1 MTEILEG
8 IAYLTITSNWVPL
21 FPYQGR
27 DDIQD
32 HQMIAEVAAGLAR
45 EVWVMS
51 CCSKFLKACQRK
63 VCQSAGRRVQGEGC
77 RDTRSLLKL
86 V

>member
-32 HQMIAEVAAGLAR
+32 HQMIAEVAAGLA

-63 VCQSAGRRVQGEGC
+63 VCQRVLVGGREKDAATPDV
-77 RDTRSLLKL
+77 S
-86 V
+86 